1 MTLPSRSARDHLYAY
16 QPDSLGQPSSCGC
29 EQATAMI
36 SRLRPRSEN
45 PSFLIDSPTHTRHP
59 LPMTRPREALPPLG
73 EDSFSE
79 KALFLHV
86 PTQHAAWPRSLPCFL
101 GLQCLSKISM
111 HPGPSR
117 TFCRW
122 QREREAD
129 LSKVTQ
135 HVSQEGH
142 SSSLHPSRC
151 VHITLNALHSKPS
164 LHWWGT
170 GPL

>member
-1 MTLPSRSARDHLYAY
+1 MTLPSRSARDHLYGY
-16 QPDSLGQPSSCGC
+16 QPDSLGQPSSCRC
-29 EQATAMI
+29 KRATAMT

-45 PSFLIDSPTHTRHP
+45 PSFLIDSPT
-59 LPMTRPREALPPLG
+59 RPDLG
-73 EDSFSE
+73 
-79 KALFLHV
+79 KLFLLWEKILS
-86 PTQHAAWPRSLPCFL
+86 PKRLCSYSSLRPGLAPSHAFQA
-101 GLQCLSKISM
+101 LQCLSKISM

-122 QREREAD
+122 QRERKAD

-142 SSSLHPSRC
+142 SSSLHPSHC